1 MFLEANP
8 VVIEK
13 LRERGALLQEGK
25 ISHSYPYCWRCK
37 EPVIFRATTQWF
49 ISMEAN
55 NLRARVL
62 DDIDSKVEWIPA
74 WGRERIHTMIEFR
87 PDWCIS
93 PPEAMGVCRLSR
105 FCARIVAMPGTMP
118 PGCMKSAPFSQPRPT
133 GCDYWYEAPPEVI
146 SHPILSVRN
155 VARATSKRN

>member
-1 MFLEANP
+1 MVVKTGEVGLKYGLEAYSPLDDAGRYLPIVEYFAGLNVLRANP

-74 WGRERIHTMIEFR
+74 WGRERIHSHDR
-87 PDWCIS
+87 VS
-93 PPEAMGVCRLSR
+93 AGLVHLPPEAMGCADYRAFVRGLWPCLERCRLD
-105 FCARIVAMPGTMP
+105 A
-118 PGCMKSAPFSQPRPT
+118 
-133 GCDYWYEAPPEVI
+133 
-146 SHPILSVRN
+146 
-155 VARATSKRN
+155 